1 MVEQIV
7 ASHLAV
13 GVEAGEEQMAA
24 QLDDT
29 ACVVV
34 VGQWLSLQSCVA
46 HSRKCFGGCQTAYG
60 RGAHVGRVV
69 IFCDGLLSAHVA
81 VVWRDG

>member
-46 HSRKCFGGCQTAYG
+46 HPGSVSAAARLFT
-60 RGAHVGRVV
+60 VV
-69 IFCDGLLSAHVA
+69 PIMSAVS
-81 VVWRDG
+81 